1 MNILQ
6 EYGKKIFENL
16 FEVSNK
22 VSAHFVSI
30 SIKTNYIMKKLLS
43 LFGVLILFGT
53 TVLASVKN
61 SSAFTPSGVALVKNG
76 AVIKVV
82 YKSAQHATVK
92 ISIENEN
99 GKIFFSEFITSK
111 DGFVRPYNLSRLPS
125 GNYTV
130 KVSDKSGTHS
140 EVITMEGKEEIVYYV
155 RQLKNEPSKYLLI
168 IPAASS
174 DLVLV
179 SVYEDGKVIHKEEVA
194 LQGDYAKLY
203 NVKFP
208 EREIFI
214 DVKAIH

>member
-1 MNILQ
+1 
-6 EYGKKIFENL
+6 
-16 FEVSNK
+16 
-22 VSAHFVSI
+22 
-30 SIKTNYIMKKLLS
+30 MKKLLS

-53 TVLASVKN
+53 TVLASGKN

-130 KVSDKSGTHS
+130 KVSDKSGIHS

-155 RQLKNEPSKYLLI
+155 RQLKNEPSKYLLT

-179 SVYEDGKVIHKEEVA
+179 LVYEDGKVIHKEEVA